1 MQIIEGDD
9 LFRFDTVK
17 NNSHP
22 RSTAREE
29 FGIIES
35 VFETLDFMRCKIP
48 EQPFGRGGNI
58 FGIAPE
64 REEECRRIA
73 VAAIRFFLQLL
84 VILLRPSFA
93 SYEPAKALPFSLG
106 HEIRSPMFW
115 LRRQRQLRFLGK
127 SAR

>member
-1 MQIIEGDD
+1 MQIVEGDD

-22 RSTAREE
+22 RSPAREE

-35 VFETLDFMRCKIP
+35 VFETLDPVRCKLP
-48 EQPFGRGGNI
+48 EQPFGRSGNI
-58 FGIAPE
+58 LGVALE

-73 VAAIRFFLQLL
+73 VAAFRFFLQLL

-93 SYEPAKALPFSLG
+93 SYEPANALTFGFG
-106 HEIRSPMFW
+106 HQIRSPMLW
-115 LRRQRQLRFLGK
+115 LRRQRQHRFLLD
-127 SAR
+127 